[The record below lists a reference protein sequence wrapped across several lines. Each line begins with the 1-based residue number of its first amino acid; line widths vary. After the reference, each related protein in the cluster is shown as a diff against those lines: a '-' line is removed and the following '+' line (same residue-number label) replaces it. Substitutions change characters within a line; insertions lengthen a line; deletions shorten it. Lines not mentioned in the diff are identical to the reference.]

1 LGARVQGLK
10 RSSAKGKGDTG
21 AMNAA
26 RENACR
32 RSVAGRDGAREK
44 WLRALLGLVL
54 AAAFALP
61 GAGALAQSP
70 IMPKISIGGEQKRA
84 LTPEEQERQKQIDA
98 DYKAATSKI
107 PAQKA
112 PDPWADV
119 RQAPSSGE
127 KPSASAQNASAQ
139 KKKQSAQQPQ

>member
-1 LGARVQGLK
+1 MYVARV
-10 RSSAKGKGDTG
+10 DV
-21 AMNAA
+21 
-26 RENACR
+26 CR
-32 RSVAGRDGAREK
+32 RDVAGRDTEPRN

-61 GAGALAQSP
+61 GASALAQDNP
-70 IMPKISIGGEQKRA
+70 IMPKLSIGSEQKRK
-84 LTPEEQERQKQIDA
+84 LTPEEEERQKQIDA

-119 RQAPSSGE
+119 RQAPTGSGQKSSG
-127 KPSASAQNASAQ
+127 PTQSASTQ